1 MTPPSPCL
9 TGQST
14 VIVYPLIFLA
24 LFLLMSMCLLC
35 TCVFLRVRTYIV
47 CAHVCVKTRGLYGLL
62 PQHPPC

>member
-1 MTPPSPCL
+1 MTPNPCL

-35 TCVFLRVRTYIV
+35 TCVFLHVRTYM
-47 CAHVCVKTRGLYGLL
+47 CVLM
-62 PQHPPC
+62 CV